1 MAKELSGVFSAS
13 ASIISEQNELDIK
26 STIKHAV
33 QNDELG
39 AQPAFL
45 GSTSQSQLISIEEKI
60 KLITEISKHKFK
72 KDVLIGTGCNS
83 LRDTIKIIKYS
94 LDCNL
99 NKFLIGNPAYYMS
112 GTSNKNDE
120 AGIFD
125 FFSKI
130 AKETKEARIV
140 LYSFDKLMHFKF
152 SVSLVTKLK
161 LEFSEVYI
169 GIKDSSGN
177 LWDNLNL
184 PDFSV
189 FVGNEAKLITGLKNK
204 TVCGVI
210 SATSNIQ
217 PFEIAKVYND
227 FKNNKLD
234 ESLNQKIINVRK
246 AFEGHGNNLT
256 SAVHTFLSEK
266 DKRFSRLLPPLSLL
280 ETQQKKELFSKLK
293 ELNFIPKTNIAA

>member
-1 MAKELSGVFSAS
+1 MTKNLLSGVFSAS
-13 ASIISEQNELDIK
+13 CSIISEKNELDIS
-26 STIKHAV
+26 STIEHALR
-33 QNDELG
+33 NDKLG
-39 AQPAFL
+39 AQPVLL
-45 GSTSQSQLISIEEKI
+45 GSTSQAHLISIEEKI
-60 KLITEISKHKFK
+60 KLITAVSKHKFK
-72 KDVLIGTGCNS
+72 KDVLIGTGSNS
-83 LRDTIKIIKYS
+83 FQDTLKLMKHA
-94 LDCNL
+94 LNCNL

-112 GTSNKNDE
+112 GKAEIDE
-120 AGIFD
+120 PGVFN
-125 FFSKI
+125 FFANI
-130 AKETKEARIV
+130 AKELKEARIV
-140 LYSFDKLMHFKF
+140 LYSFEKLMHFKF
-152 SVSLVTKLK
+152 SASLVTKLK
-161 LEFSEVYI
+161 LEFPEVYI

-177 LWDNLNL
+177 LWDNLKL

-189 FVGNEAKLITGLKNK
+189 LVGNEAKLTKNK
-204 TVCGVI
+204 TILGVI

-234 ESLNQKIINVRK
+234 ESLNQKMINVRK

-266 DKRFSRLLPPLSLL
+266 DERFSRLLPPLSLL